1 MYRMYERKH
10 TKQKERRRMT
20 VMIYNKKKITISH
33 DEYDYGEWTEHNRF
47 LFTDSDAM
55 CEQLAELISNMLH
68 SEDGY
73 TWNRSGDEYLVE
85 PSYAEGCM
93 WQSVLESKEVREVL
107 TMFDAKFSYELP
119 TIYYDFEKRQGVPID
134 CTEFGGKQQKEAQE
148 NLPRWRAIIDDLPTL
163 FKQSKI
169 RWRDLHFKWKDCGY
183 YGGYRHE
190 VHILT
195 GYTED
200 AFNPDNFKAVNKTAD
215 TYQKEKWAKE
225 EEEYYASEQYK
236 KDRQEEAER
245 RAELQT
251 AMGEGGFTSY
261 ADNGD
266 GTYSMWR

>member
-1 MYRMYERKH
+1 MYERKH

-20 VMIYNKKKITISH
+20 VMIYNKKKIRY
-33 DEYDYGEWTEHNRF
+33 DENYNQSPKHNRF

-55 CEQLAELISNMLH
+55 CEQLAELITNMIF
-68 SEDGY
+68 SEDAY
-73 TWNRSGDEYLVE
+73 TWNHAGDEYVVE

-93 WQSVLESKEVREVL
+93 WQSILESKEVRKVL
-107 TMFDAKFSYELP
+107 TMFDGEFSYELP
-119 TIYYDFEKRQGVPID
+119 TMYYDYEKRQGVPID

-148 NLPRWRAIIDDLPTL
+148 ELPTWKAIIDDLPTR

-169 RWRDLHFKWKDCGY
+169 GWRDLHFRWNDY
-183 YGGYRHE
+183 DHYGGYIHE

-195 GYTED
+195 GFTEE
-200 AFNPDNFKAVNKTAD
+200 AFNLDNFKAVNKTAD
-215 TYQKEKWAKE
+215 TYEREKRIRE
-225 EEEYYASEQYK
+225 EEEYYASKQYE

-251 AMGEGGFTSY
+251 AMREGGYTSY

>member
-20 VMIYNKKKITISH
+20 VMIYNKKKIKNFVEDGSQMT
-33 DEYDYGEWTEHNRF
+33 THNRF
-47 LFTDSDAM
+47 LFTDKNVM
-55 CEQLAELISNMLH
+55 CEQLAELITNMLH
-68 SEDGY
+68 SEDAY
-73 TWNRSGDEYLVE
+73 SWNHAGDEYLVE

-93 WQSVLESKEVREVL
+93 WQSVLESKEVREL
-107 TMFDAKFSYELP
+107 IDMFREGEF
-119 TIYYDFEKRQGVPID
+119 YYQWASMHYDWETNQKVPITS
-134 CTEFGGKQQKEAQE
+134 TEFGGRKQKEAQQQ
-148 NLPRWRAIIDDLPTL
+148 LPRWKAMIDDLPTL
-163 FKQSKI
+163 FKQSSP
-169 RWRDLHFKWKDCGY
+169 RWRDLHFKWNDCGY
-183 YGGYRHE
+183 EGGYIHE

-200 AFNPDNFKAVNKTAD
+200 AFNLDNFKAVNKTAD
-215 TYQKEKWAKE
+215 TYEKEKWAKE

-236 KDRQEEAER
+236 KDRQKEAER

-266 GTYSMWR
+266 GTYSLWR